1 MYLIIFDKLYSPKI
15 LICVMLTSLKDEIMK
30 QEELMAEIDRSVLRP
45 KGITVRYVLD
55 IPEELFE

>member
-1 MYLIIFDKLYSPKI
+1 
-15 LICVMLTSLKDEIMK
+15 VMLTSLKDEIMK